1 MEVREATIGK
11 FRGHDVVTLGAEATF
26 IAEEGK
32 PPTRA
37 RIVIVRPG
45 ESANRRVYPSDT
57 IAEAVR
63 TGFWNDSKMFIDHG
77 DIKMPTHRSIKDLVG
92 VIESTDVG
100 PAGEAVGEVR
110 FVRPEFAQ
118 FAMEAK
124 DAIGVSIVH
133 QFQGQRFKG
142 TDGHYHE
149 RVDRFLTNYSVD
161 WVAYPAAGG
170 AISEFIRE
178 SEDED
183 DVEWEQLTPEMLKE
197 HAPAVYEQIVAEG
210 REPMAGTDDDK
221 GNTELPTSLS
231 AEDVKRLTI
240 EAITEHETAKTER
253 QKTLDVVEGQVIEAV
268 EKSGLPELTR
278 KRIVKSFAGAEAY
291 DEAAVAE
298 AINESKAE
306 LKAAGALG
314 PQVRGFGPST
324 GIESVAPVPDAQ
336 RFPVLDAVERELGF
350 HVATEDLTKQKGDA

>member
-11 FRGHDVVTLGAEATF
+11 FRGHDVVTLGA
-26 IAEEGK
+26 EGK

-197 HAPAVYEQIVAEG
+197 HARLRSLDGHRVGRSCAGCPAVPGARRRRTRAGLPRGDRGPHQAEG
-210 REPMAGTDDDK
+210 R
-221 GNTELPTSLS
+221 
-231 AEDVKRLTI
+231 RLTDG
-240 EAITEHETAKTER
+240 TQRCSSSTA
-253 QKTLDVVEGQVIEAV
+253 
-268 EKSGLPELTR
+268 
-278 KRIVKSFAGAEAY
+278 
-291 DEAAVAE
+291 
-298 AINESKAE
+298 
-306 LKAAGALG
+306 ALS
-314 PQVRGFGPST
+314 PLHRCP
-324 GIESVAPVPDAQ
+324 
-336 RFPVLDAVERELGF
+336 
-350 HVATEDLTKQKGDA
+350 